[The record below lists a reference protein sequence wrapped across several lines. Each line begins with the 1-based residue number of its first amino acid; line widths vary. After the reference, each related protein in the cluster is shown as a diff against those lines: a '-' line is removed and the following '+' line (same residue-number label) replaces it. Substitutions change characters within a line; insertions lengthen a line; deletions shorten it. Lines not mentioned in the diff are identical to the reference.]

1 MSKLGVILAAGKG
14 TRLYPLTLSVNK
26 HLLNIYNKPMI
37 YYPITNLIMLNCTRI
52 VIITNE
58 KDVVSFKPIIE
69 TLKKLNIDCA
79 IKVQSESFGIPTAV
93 RDAISDEIFEE
104 LYVIL
109 GDNIFFGNGFIE
121 SLQRLQKSNLILTKI
136 VKDPS
141 QFGVISEQKNR
152 RQMVEKPKEFVSN
165 QAVTGFYRFGADIID
180 VLEECRPSS
189 RGETE
194 IADVINLLLNNPAKD
209 LDIVK
214 LTRAT
219 LWLDAGTFEDLA
231 NTNALVAQISQR
243 QGQDFGSIEEA
254 ALQNGYISVP
264 TFKKIIRNYPPNS
277 YSQYLESIVS

>member
-1 MSKLGVILAAGKG
+1 
-14 TRLYPLTLSVNK
+14 
-26 HLLNIYNKPMI
+26 
-37 YYPITNLIMLNCTRI
+37 MLNCTRI